1 MLYDEKL
8 SSILSDCSR
17 CCTRR
22 KRLISAVRSARPG
35 GMPNIARFTAGL
47 QLRVL

>member
-17 CCTRR
+17 MLHQEETAHSRR
-22 KRLISAVRSARPG
+22 QIS
-35 GMPNIARFTAGL
+35 
-47 QLRVL
+47 